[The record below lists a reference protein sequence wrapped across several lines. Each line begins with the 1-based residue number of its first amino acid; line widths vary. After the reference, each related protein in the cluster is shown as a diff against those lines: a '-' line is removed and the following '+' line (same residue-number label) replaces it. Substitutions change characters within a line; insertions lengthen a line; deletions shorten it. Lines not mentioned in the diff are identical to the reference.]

1 MIRKIFKVTL
11 LLLLVAVCGVGYLGW
26 SRVKNSRLDLDDV
39 ELMAD
44 PEAALEVD
52 PDILDEIARRKTVG
66 AEEAVQV
73 LNQEETEN
81 EYSGLRIVDPKDIVW
96 ESDRLSVIEN
106 KNLIN
111 FLLID
116 QAQKKGAKRQPAD
129 LILVCSF
136 NLESKKLTLI
146 SIERSLCADSGLSG
160 QQDRR
165 GLPDRR
171 HEALGSDH

>member
-1 MIRKIFKVTL
+1 M
-11 LLLLVAVCGVGYLGW
+11 
-26 SRVKNSRLDLDDV
+26 
-39 ELMAD
+39 
-44 PEAALEVD
+44 D

-96 ESDRLSVIEN
+96 ESDRLSVIED
-106 KNLIN
+106 KESHH
-111 FLLID
+111 FLLIES
-116 QAQKKGAKRQPAD
+116 GAEKRCEKAASRSDSGMQFQPG
-129 LILVCSF
+129 
-136 NLESKKLTLI
+136 
-146 SIERSLCADSGLSG
+146 IEKTDSDFHRKRFLCADSGLSG